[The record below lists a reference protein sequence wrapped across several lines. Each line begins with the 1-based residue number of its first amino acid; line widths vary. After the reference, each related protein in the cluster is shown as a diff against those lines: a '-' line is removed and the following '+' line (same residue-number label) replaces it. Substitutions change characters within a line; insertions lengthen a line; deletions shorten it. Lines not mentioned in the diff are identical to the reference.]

1 MTNADLP
8 GLPLPL
14 SGETRLYTIIG
25 DTIDQVGSP
34 GLFNAAFRR
43 RGAKAV
49 GPCRATGSG
58 EGDVGVPR
66 HPQFRRH
73 HCHSAA

>member
-34 GLFNAAFRR
+34 PVAAPFSAESACSKGSGCHLRVLRSLRDRR
-43 RGAKAV
+43 R
-49 GPCRATGSG
+49 
-58 EGDVGVPR
+58 EGTIR
-66 HPQFRRH
+66 
-73 HCHSAA
+73 

>member
-34 GLFNAAFRR
+34 PVAAPFS
-43 RGAKAV
+43 AESACSK
-49 GPCRATGSG
+49 GSG
-58 EGDVGVPR
+58 
-66 HPQFRRH
+66 
-73 HCHSAA
+73 CHL